1 MPTTNTANNVTAGKP
16 NIAGAVFRAPLGT
29 TLPTTANAD
38 LNSAFKGLG
47 YISEDGVGNNNSPE
61 TQDIKAWGGD
71 IVLNTLTG
79 KDDKFTFKLIES
91 LNTEVLKAVYGDS
104 NVSGNLSDG
113 IVVTAKSVVA
123 DAGAWVFDMIL
134 KNHVLKRIV
143 VPNASVSDVAEISYK
158 DNEAVG
164 YQVTLTAVPD
174 SSGNTHYEYIKQ
186 TSGTTGQTA

>member
-1 MPTTNTANNVTAGKP
+1 MPTTNTANYVTAGKP
-16 NIAGAVFRAPLGT
+16 RVAGSVFRAPLNT
-29 TLPTTANAD
+29 TLPTTANGE

-47 YISEDGVGNNNSPE
+47 YISEDGVSNNNSPE

-91 LNTEVLKAVYGDS
+91 MNTDVLKAVYGDS
-104 NVSGNLSDG
+104 NVTGNLSDG
-113 IVVTAKSVVA
+113 IAVSAKSVVA

-134 KNHVLKRIV
+134 KNNVLKRIV
-143 VPNASVSDVAEISYK
+143 VPNASVSEIAEIVYK

-174 SSGNTHYEYIKQ
+174 SSGFTHYEYIKQ
-186 TSGTTGQTA
+186 TGGTTGTT